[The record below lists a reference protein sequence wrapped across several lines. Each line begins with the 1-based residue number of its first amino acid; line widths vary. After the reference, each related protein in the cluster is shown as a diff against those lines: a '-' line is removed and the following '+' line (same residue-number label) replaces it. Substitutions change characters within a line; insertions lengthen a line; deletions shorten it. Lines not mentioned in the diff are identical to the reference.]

1 MKTLYNSFIILFFS
15 IVLSDLSFAQSS
27 EIGKIFDSSIA
38 DQDFGSVIISQSM
51 PAEEFENI
59 LDKCEDYVMFRF
71 IGGKIV
77 ILNKDRS
84 LVYPSEASFKDDE
97 VFVLF
102 SKSVIMALLEKG
114 ASESVSFE
122 QRIKCFTVT
131 SGNYTMEI
139 GVLCPPV
146 CNGSESVF

>member
-1 MKTLYNSFIILFFS
+1 MKTLFNSFIILFFF
-15 IVLSDLSFAQSS
+15 IVLSDPSFAQSS
-27 EIGKIFDSSIA
+27 EIGKIFNNSIA
-38 DQDFGSVIISQSM
+38 DQNFGSVILSQSM
-51 PAEEFENI
+51 PVEQFENI
-59 LDKCEDYVMFRF
+59 LAKCDDYVMFRF

-102 SKSVIMALLEKG
+102 SKSVIMALLSKG

-131 SGNYTMEI
+131 SSNYTMEI

-146 CNGSESVF
+146 CNGNYSVF

>member
-1 MKTLYNSFIILFFS
+1 MKTLFNSFIILFFF

-51 PAEEFENI
+51 PVANFENI
-59 LDKCEDYVMFRF
+59 LDKCDDYVMFRF

-102 SKSVIMALLEKG
+102 SKSVILSLLAKG
-114 ASESVSFE
+114 ASDFVSFE

-131 SGNYTMEI
+131 SGDYTMEI

-146 CNGSESVF
+146 CSGSASVF

>member
-1 MKTLYNSFIILFFS
+1 MKTLFNSLKIFFFLFVFS
-15 IVLSDLSFAQSS
+15 VLSFSQST
-27 EIGKIFDSSIA
+27 EIGKIFNSSIA

-51 PAEEFENI
+51 PVKQFGNI

-84 LVYPSEASFKDDE
+84 LVYPSEASFKNNE

-102 SKSVIMALLEKG
+102 SKSVIMALLAKG
-114 ASESVSFE
+114 NSDYVSFE

-131 SGNYTMEI
+131 SGSYTMEI

-146 CNGSESVF
+146 CSGSASIF